1 MFRFFYGLYLTLP
14 MNKLKNNL
22 LLQVII
28 AIVLGIVVG
37 NFIPEV
43 VGRIF
48 ITFNNLFSELLNF
61 LIPLIIVGLIV
72 PSIGKLGQTAGKLL
86 LSTVLLAYGSTIFS
100 GLLGYASSISIFP
113 ILLENQTG
121 QISLAENAKE
131 LKPFFTIEFAPFFD
145 VMSALVFSFL
155 FGIGLSKLKDS
166 VFQKFAEDFENIITF
181 LIQSVIIPLLPLF
194 IFGIFMNMTYS
205 GQVMVILNVFL
216 KIIGIIFFFHVLLLL
231 IQFTI
236 AGIVSKKSPLF
247 ILKNMLPAYFTAL
260 GTQSSAATIPVT
272 LEQVKKIGVDEDIAN
287 FSVPLCATIHLS
299 GSMIKI
305 VMCCLALM
313 LIQGMPIDF
322 IQFLGFILM
331 LGVAMV
337 AAPGVPG
344 GAIMAAIGIIG
355 SMLGFS
361 PENQALMIALY
372 IAMDSFGTAGNV
384 TGDGAIAVIL
394 DRFFGKKKEA

>member
-1 MFRFFYGLYLTLP
+1 

-22 LLQVII
+22 LFKVIL
-28 AIVLGIVVG
+28 AIVLGIAIG
-37 NFIPEV
+37 SFIPESI
-43 VGRIF
+43 GRVF
-48 ITFNNLFSELLNF
+48 MTFNNLFSELLNF

-86 LSTVLLAYGSTIFS
+86 LTTVLIAYGSTIFA
-100 GLLGYASSISIFP
+100 GLLGYSSSMTIFP
-113 ILLENQTG
+113 TLLEQQTG
-121 QISLAENAKE
+121 QISLGDNAKD
-131 LKPFFTIEFAPFFD
+131 LKPYFEIEFLPFFD
-145 VMSALVFSFL
+145 VMPALVFSFL

-166 VFQKFAEDFENIITF
+166 AVGKFADDFEQIVTY

-216 KIIGIIFFFHVLLLL
+216 KIIGVIFALHVILLL
-231 IQFTI
+231 IQFTV
-236 AGIVSKKSPLF
+236 AGIVAKKNPIKMIKL
-247 ILKNMLPAYFTAL
+247 MMPAYFTAL

-272 LEQVKKIGVDEDIAN
+272 LAQVKKIGVDEDIAN

-305 VMCCLALM
+305 VMCCIALM
-313 LIQGMPIDF
+313 MIQGMPIDF
-322 IQFLGFILM
+322 VQFLGFMLM

-344 GAIMAAIGIIG
+344 GAIMAAIGIIA

-361 PENQALMIALY
+361 AENQALMIALY

-384 TGDGAIAVIL
+384 TGDGAITVVL
-394 DRFFGKKKEA
+394 DRLFGKK

>member
-1 MFRFFYGLYLTLP
+1 MH
-14 MNKLKNNL
+14 KLKNNL
-22 LLQVII
+22 LFKVIL
-28 AIVLGIVVG
+28 AIVLGIAIGSFV
-37 NFIPEV
+37 PESI
-43 VGRIF
+43 GRVF

-86 LSTVLLAYGSTIFS
+86 LSTVLIAYGSTICA
-100 GLLGYASSISIFP
+100 GLLGYSSSITIFP

-121 QISLAENAKE
+121 QISLAENAKD
-131 LKPFFTIEFAPFFD
+131 LKPYFEIEFSPFFD
-145 VMSALVFSFL
+145 VMPALVFSFL

-166 VFQKFAEDFENIITF
+166 AFGKFADDFEQIVTY

-216 KIIGIIFFFHVLLLL
+216 KIIGVIFALHVILLVT
-231 IQFTI
+231 QFII
-236 AGIVSKKSPLF
+236 AGLISKKNP
-247 ILKNMLPAYFTAL
+247 IRMLKLMLPAYFTAL

-272 LEQVKKIGVDEDIAN
+272 LAQVKKIGVDEDIAN

-305 VMCCLALM
+305 VMCCIALM
-313 LIQGMPIDF
+313 MIQGMSIDF
-322 IQFLGFILM
+322 VQFLGFILM

-344 GAIMAAIGIIG
+344 GAIMAAIGIIA

-361 PENQALMIALY
+361 AENQALMIALY

-384 TGDGAIAVIL
+384 TGDGAISVVL
-394 DRFFGKKKEA
+394 NRFFGKE

>member
-1 MFRFFYGLYLTLP
+1 MFRFFYRLYLTLP

-48 ITFNNLFSELLNF
+48 ITFNDLFSELLNF

-86 LSTVLLAYGSTIFS
+86 LSTVLLAYGSTIFA
-100 GLLGYASSISIFP
+100 GLLGYASSMSIFP

-131 LKPFFTIEFAPFFD
+131 LKPFFSIEFAPFFD
-145 VMSALVFSFL
+145 VMPALVFSFL

-166 VFQKFAEDFENIITF
+166 VFQKFSEDFENIITF

-216 KIIGIIFFFHVLLLL
+216 KIIGVIFFFHVLLLL
-231 IQFTI
+231 IQFTV
-236 AGIVSKKSPLF
+236 AGIIGKKSPIF

-313 LIQGMPIDF
+313 LIQDMPIDF
-322 IQFLGFILM
+322 IQFLGFMLM
-331 LGVAMV
+331 LGIAMV

-384 TGDGAIAVIL
+384 TGDGAISVIL
-394 DRFFGKKKEA
+394 DRFFGKKNVA

>member
-1 MFRFFYGLYLTLP
+1 MH
-14 MNKLKNNL
+14 KLKNNL
-22 LLQVII
+22 LFKVIL
-28 AIVLGIVVG
+28 AIVLGIAIGSFV
-37 NFIPEV
+37 PESI
-43 VGRIF
+43 GRVF

-86 LSTVLLAYGSTIFS
+86 LSTVLIAYGSTICA
-100 GLLGYASSISIFP
+100 GLLGYSSSITIFP

-121 QISLAENAKE
+121 QISLAENAKD
-131 LKPFFTIEFAPFFD
+131 LKPYFEIEFSPFFD
-145 VMSALVFSFL
+145 VMPALVFSFL

-166 VFQKFAEDFENIITF
+166 AFGKFADDFEQIVTY

-216 KIIGIIFFFHVLLLL
+216 KIIGVIFALHVILLVT
-231 IQFTI
+231 QFII
-236 AGIVSKKSPLF
+236 AGLISKKNP
-247 ILKNMLPAYFTAL
+247 IRMLKLMLPAYFTAL

-272 LEQVKKIGVDEDIAN
+272 LAQVKKIGVDEDIAN

-305 VMCCLALM
+305 VMCCIALM
-313 LIQGMPIDF
+313 MIQGMSIDF
-322 IQFLGFILM
+322 VQFLGFILM

-344 GAIMAAIGIIG
+344 GAIMAAIGIIA

-361 PENQALMIALY
+361 AENQALMIALY

-384 TGDGAIAVIL
+384 TGDGAISVVL
-394 DRFFGKKKEA
+394 NRFFGKK

>member
-1 MFRFFYGLYLTLP
+1 

-28 AIVLGIVVG
+28 AIALGIVIG
-37 NFIPEV
+37 NFIPESI
-43 VGRIF
+43 GRIF
-48 ITFNNLFSELLNF
+48 LTFNNLFSELLNF

-72 PSIGKLGQTAGKLL
+72 PSIGRLGQTAGKLL
-86 LSTVLLAYGSTIFS
+86 LTTVAIAYGSTILA
-100 GLLGYASSISIFP
+100 GLLGYSSAMTIFP
-113 ILLENQTG
+113 NLLESQTG
-121 QISLAENAKE
+121 QISLAENTKE
-131 LKPFFTIEFAPFFD
+131 LKPYFSIEFAPFFD
-145 VMSALVFSFL
+145 VMPALVFSFL

-166 VFQKFAEDFENIITF
+166 AFEKFADDFESIITF
-181 LIQSVIIPLLPLF
+181 LIKAVIIPLLPLF
-194 IFGIFMNMTYS
+194 IFGIFLNMTYS

-216 KIIGIIFFFHVLLLL
+216 KIIGVIFIMHIILLAL
-231 IQFTI
+231 QFIT
-236 AGIVSKKSPLF
+236 AGIISKKNPVML
-247 ILKNMLPAYFTAL
+247 IKNMLPAYFTAL

-272 LEQVKKIGVDEDIAN
+272 LAQTKKNGVDDEIAN
-287 FSVPLCATIHLS
+287 FAIPLNATIHLS

-313 LIQGMPIDF
+313 LIQGLPIDF
-322 IQFLGFILM
+322 MQFLGFILT

-344 GAIMAAIGIIG
+344 GAIMAAIGIIA

-384 TGDGAIAVIL
+384 TGDGAIAVVLNRI
-394 DRFFGKKKEA
+394 FGKK